1 METTTLACGRVRND
15 HTTATPVP
23 ITFSLPAAV
32 RTTALAAAV
41 LLAALAPAAVRAQTT
56 ASDLPPIM
64 DNSGTGELDM
74 RATPTIRIAE
84 GRFVAS
90 ADSVWAVLPEVLREL
105 GIEPQIDPSRE
116 RTIGNARIT
125 GARVAGERTGRFMTC
140 GNDGGGP
147 AAAGQFR
154 IRLNLVTQVRPDGT
168 GSRTY
173 TRLVGNAASVQGS
186 GSSVV
191 GCVTTGRLE
200 QKIVDGIN
208 ARLAVRAAAARAQR

>member
-1 METTTLACGRVRND
+1 VRIN
-15 HTTATPVP
+15 
-23 ITFSLPAAV
+23 
-32 RTTALAAAV
+32 ALAAAV
-41 LLAALAPAAVRAQTT
+41 LLAALAPAASHAQTT

-64 DNSGTGELDM
+64 DNAGTGDLDM
-74 RATPTIRIAE
+74 RASPTIRLAE
-84 GRFVAS
+84 GRFVAP
-90 ADSVWAVLPEVLREL
+90 ADSVFAVLPDVLREL

-116 RTIGNARIT
+116 RTIGNPRIS

-168 GSRTY
+168 GSRTV
-173 TRLVGNAASVQGS
+173 TRLVGTASSVQGS

-208 ARLAVRAAAARAQR
+208 ARLAARAAEAAAAPPAQR